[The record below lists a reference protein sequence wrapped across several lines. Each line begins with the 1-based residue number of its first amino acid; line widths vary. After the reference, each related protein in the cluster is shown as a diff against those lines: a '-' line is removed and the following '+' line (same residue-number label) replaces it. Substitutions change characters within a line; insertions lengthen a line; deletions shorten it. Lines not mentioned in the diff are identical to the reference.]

1 MRVRAICGSFPGWAV
16 ALSLTLAATTPPCL
30 AAALPAGPEAPP
42 QALAGPT
49 IDALIEEAARRF
61 AVPAPWIRAVMRQES
76 GFNPRATS
84 HAGAMGLMQVMPATY
99 AELRRRYGFGSD
111 PYDPRDNVLAGA
123 AYLRE
128 LYDRFGPEGM
138 LPAYNAGP
146 GRYLQHRDQGRPLP
160 AETRDYVARIGPRIG
175 VRGGAPNARPAPRIA
190 PAAPVDSNAAPLFP
204 ASAFSADP
212 ALSGLFAPLGASAGL
227 EPARPR

>member
-1 MRVRAICGSFPGWAV
+1 MRARAISGSFPGWAA
-16 ALSLTLAATTPPCL
+16 ALGLMLAATNSPCL
-30 AAALPAGPEAPP
+30 AAAPPSVGEAPP

-49 IDALIEEAARRF
+49 IDTLIEEAARRF
-61 AVPAPWIRAVMRQES
+61 GVPDRWIRAVMRQES

-138 LPAYNAGP
+138 LAAYNAGP

-160 AETRDYVARIGPRIG
+160 AETRHYIARIGARIG
-175 VRGGAPNARPAPRIA
+175 VPGSTPDSPLAPRIA
-190 PAAPVDSNAAPLFP
+190 APAPVDPNAAPLFP
-204 ASAFSADP
+204 GSALFADP
-212 ALSGLFAPLGASAGL
+212 ALSGLFASLGASPAL
-227 EPARPR
+227 EPVRPR